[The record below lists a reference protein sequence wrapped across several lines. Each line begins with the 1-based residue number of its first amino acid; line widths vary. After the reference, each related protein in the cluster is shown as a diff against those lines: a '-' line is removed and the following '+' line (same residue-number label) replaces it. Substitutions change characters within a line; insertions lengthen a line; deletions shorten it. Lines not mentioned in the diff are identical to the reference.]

1 MKNFTIKEMT
11 KQSLIASIYV
21 VLTLSA
27 GELAFG
33 AYQFRYSEVLNLLAF
48 YNPFNV
54 IGVTLGVF
62 VSNFWSTLGFADLIF
77 GTLHTL
83 ISLVL
88 ISRTKIFMSRTANLL
103 LASLFPTI
111 FAFIIGFELSYI
123 AKFDSFYIMTLNVM
137 VSEFIIMTLISVPL
151 YKALEQ
157 SSHFIK
163 LIGRKDRLD
172 ALGFNFNE

>member
-88 ISRTKIFMSRTANLL
+88 ISRTKICLL
-103 LASLFPTI
+103 YTS
-111 FAFIIGFELSYI
+111 
-123 AKFDSFYIMTLNVM
+123 
-137 VSEFIIMTLISVPL
+137 
-151 YKALEQ
+151 
-157 SSHFIK
+157 
-163 LIGRKDRLD
+163 D
-172 ALGFNFNE
+172 AADE